1 MLVKVEMKVISLVS
15 FELAI
20 LNVLHSFQ
28 EFSKQKLCIKSR
40 ILLHVK
46 KGNSYESSGNALH
59 CNRQPALSARLPEPV
74 KASVMLYQ
82 IER

>member
-1 MLVKVEMKVISLVS
+1 MFEEMQNGNMPKAIEHYEKYLDCGGEMKVISLFS

-28 EFSKQKLCIKSR
+28 DLSKQKLCIKSR

-46 KGNSYESSGNALH
+46 KGNSYKSLRGTK
-59 CNRQPALSARLPEPV
+59 C
-74 KASVMLYQ
+74 
-82 IER
+82 